1 LKYWDKFNVNAT
13 VCHRIITNQKRKNLT
28 LVDSIS
34 VVSFDNLVK
43 GNLSGAEI
51 TFTHLPNKVF
61 RNTVTF
67 NYWRNSITDPSL
79 ESNLNFL
86 NQGWNLQLSS
96 KVTLKKGW
104 SGKVSGRYAGKMGVI
119 QGTIDP
125 IYNIDVA
132 VRKQLF

>member
-1 LKYWDKFNVNAT
+1 M
-13 VCHRIITNQKRKNLT
+13 
-28 LVDSIS
+28 DSIS
-34 VVSFDNLVK
+34 VVSLDNLAK

-51 TFTHLPNKVF
+51 TFTHSPNKVF

-79 ESNLNFL
+79 KSNLNFL

-104 SGKVSGRYAGKMGVI
+104 SGKVSGRYAGKMEVI
-119 QGTIDP
+119 QGTIDL

-132 VRKQLF
+132 VRKQLFKGKANVGLRASDVFNM